1 MMMVEESRSFV
12 CRERR
17 WLEMNLI
24 WFDLIWIKMYM
35 NSCENEMFWSIYH
48 FTLLLEIIYQI
59 EININIVLINVLLT
73 CAGLPHKMK
82 TTCSFFSLIVRM
94 TASVKVSQPYS
105 SHYQEYIMNEIWTS
119 TYPFLVGIRWMCFDS
134 QNRIEEKNTLISPM
148 HQITMRRGLNIEVV
162 LYFLVDISKG
172 RRNCNSFI
180 HRKA

>member
-1 MMMVEESRSFV
+1 
-12 CRERR
+12 
-17 WLEMNLI
+17 MNLI
-24 WFDLIWIKMYM
+24 WFDLIWFDKMYM

-59 EININIVLINVLLT
+59 EIEINININIVLINELLT

-105 SHYQEYIMNEIWTS
+105 SHYQEYIRNEIWTS
-119 TYPFLVGIRWMCFDS
+119 TYPFLVGIRWMCFYS